1 MVMIFV
7 TFLIFSG
14 ALFGAAYYVW
24 AIPAQHAEDDLRRRM
39 RELRSR
45 GGPGPRRAGGGAS
58 DLMRSEQRGTFA
70 AFSDFVAWIGVL
82 RRLQETIDQ
91 ANMKYRAV
99 DVFVVSCLIAVGV
112 FVLLGIIGLNLF
124 LLRLLVSFM
133 IGMIPVFWILRVRK
147 KRLTK
152 FEEQLP
158 DAIDLFN
165 RSMKAGHNIQSG
177 LETVAGE
184 TFDPC
189 RMEFK
194 KVIEEIALGSP
205 MEDAMH
211 NLGKRVPVIDLK
223 FFITGLILQR
233 QTGANMVAVL
243 DNLSLLI
250 RERLNLTAK
259 MHAATAQQRFS
270 AGLLCALPIVVG
282 LGFWVLKPE
291 YIELLYTDETGSK
304 FLTYAIISE
313 LIGVLIIRKI
323 ASPKF

>member
-1 MVMIFV
+1 MAMLFV

-24 AIPAQHAEDDLRRRM
+24 AIPAQHAEEDLTRRLRD
-39 RELRSR
+39 LRSR
-45 GGPGPRRAGGGAS
+45 GGTGGKRSRGAS
-58 DLMRSEQRGTFA
+58 DIVRSEQRGTFSY
-70 AFSDFVAWIGVL
+70 FTDFVEWVGVL
-82 RRLQETIDQ
+82 RRLQELIDQ
-91 ANMKYRAV
+91 ANLKHRAV
-99 DVFVVSCLIAVGV
+99 DVFAVSVILGVVTYFFLGLVG
-112 FVLLGIIGLNLF
+112 LPLF
-124 LLRLLVSFM
+124 LLRVLMSFAAAT
-133 IGMIPVFWILRVRK
+133 IPVMYINRVRK
-147 KRLTK
+147 KRMSK

-177 LETVAGE
+177 LETIAGE

-194 KVIEEIALGSP
+194 KVIEEVALGSP
-205 MEDAMH
+205 LEDALH
-211 NLGKRVPVIDLK
+211 HLGRRVPIIDLK

-233 QTGANMVAVL
+233 QTGANMVTVL
-243 DNLSLLI
+243 DNLSLLV
-250 RERLNLTAK
+250 RERLNLAAK

-270 AGLLCALPIVVG
+270 AGLLCAMPIVVG

-291 YIELLYTDETGSK
+291 YIRLLYTDDTGSK
-304 FLTYAIISE
+304 FLTYAIVSE
-313 LIGVLIIRKI
+313 IIGILIIRKI